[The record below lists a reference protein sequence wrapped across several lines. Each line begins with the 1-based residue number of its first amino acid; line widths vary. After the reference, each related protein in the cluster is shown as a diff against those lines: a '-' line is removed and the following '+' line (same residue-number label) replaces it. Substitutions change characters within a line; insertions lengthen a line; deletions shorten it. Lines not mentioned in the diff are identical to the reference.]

1 MDRGSATQQVVHRLI
16 DAGVGFDATDDGL
29 TAAERDE
36 VLGQARCAQRR
47 ERSLLEARRVSERF
61 PYLRCGMPEAFR
73 VLLREEDGKLQ
84 AVGGADHHTR
94 ALDRALPL
102 EELAAIG
109 LLKIDD
115 EEVGLLRIY
124 HVCVHFTGT
133 LRADRTRLK
142 VEGCG
147 ADDNQTEEFVMRML
161 GYALIAASV
170 LFGAGGVTVR
180 AADPSP
186 AQSSADAEA
195 IASQSEASSC
205 LLPKT
210 PSTRT
215 LRINPLASATKGAKS
230 VFVLNT
236 RGFNYARPGSL
247 PVLPP
252 GDPVVVSSE
261 DQSAN

>member
-1 MDRGSATQQVVHRLI
+1 
-16 DAGVGFDATDDGL
+16 
-29 TAAERDE
+29 
-36 VLGQARCAQRR
+36 
-47 ERSLLEARRVSERF
+47 
-61 PYLRCGMPEAFR
+61 
-73 VLLREEDGKLQ
+73 
-84 AVGGADHHTR
+84 
-94 ALDRALPL
+94 
-102 EELAAIG
+102 
-109 LLKIDD
+109 
-115 EEVGLLRIY
+115 
-124 HVCVHFTGT
+124 
-133 LRADRTRLK
+133 
-142 VEGCG
+142 
-147 ADDNQTEEFVMRML
+147 MRML

-186 AQSSADAEA
+186 AQSSADADAEA